1 MLVADADVQSK
12 PRVTLRERLGRVLGS
27 DDAKVLYLA
36 SARTS
41 VSFKTPGESVTLL
54 LDRRPPAL
62 ADDGEPAEIELVL
75 DDEQAAR
82 FLAGRLNV
90 PLALLAGEV
99 TWGGPVRRYLVVDA
113 VLRSLLREG
122 AS

>member
-12 PRVTLRERLGRVLGS
+12 PRVTLRERLGRVLER

-41 VSFKTPGESVTLL
+41 VSFNTPCESVTLL

-75 DDEQAAR
+75 DDEQAER
-82 FLAGRLNV
+82 FLAGKLNV

-99 TWGGPVRRYLVVDA
+99 TWRGPVRRYLVVDA